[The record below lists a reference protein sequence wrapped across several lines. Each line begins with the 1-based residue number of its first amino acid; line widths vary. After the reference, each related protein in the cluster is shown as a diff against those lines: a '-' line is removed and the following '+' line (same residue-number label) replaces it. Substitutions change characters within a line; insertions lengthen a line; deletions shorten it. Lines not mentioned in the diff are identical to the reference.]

1 MMATRLVAAKAV
13 LRALKKAKSAGAVA
27 DAIVLATNYQLHVH
41 NAEIDRRLS
50 KLEAAHARH

>member
-1 MMATRLVAAKAV
+1 MATRLVAAKAV